1 MRRELKALIEPG
13 RVMTLELRAADV
25 RGFLYE

>member
-1 MRRELKALIEPG
+1 MRRELKALVEPG
-13 RVMTLELRAADV
+13 RVMTLELKAVDV